1 MEPIYAQHLGC
12 EGSLKGVVDI
22 NAYVPMITYYVG
34 MIIRIFCKSYFLI
47 KDIYYVYYVIYIMY
61 VTRKHHKNIYMD
73 FVVCFISKI
82 IL

>member
-22 NAYVPMITYYVG
+22 NAYVPMITYVG

-47 KDIYYVYYVIYIMY
+47 KDTSYILRAYVYYVI
-61 VTRKHHKNIYMD
+61 
-73 FVVCFISKI
+73 
-82 IL
+82 